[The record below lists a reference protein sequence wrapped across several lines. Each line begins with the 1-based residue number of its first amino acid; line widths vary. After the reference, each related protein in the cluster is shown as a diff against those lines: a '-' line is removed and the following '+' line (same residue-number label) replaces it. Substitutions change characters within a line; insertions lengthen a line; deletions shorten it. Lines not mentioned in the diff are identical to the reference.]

1 MSSKK
6 VKSVEKEELIIYIDT
21 NFVLDFTE
29 GRNDKCIYIIEKI
42 RERKWK
48 CVSSTFAIMEISDII
63 KDTLFVTKKLQKHWT
78 INKILRER
86 YKKDLNQDDFEDV
99 ENYILNRLFGTYSFI
114 KFLTPSED
122 GWIAALE
129 FSTNSNISA
138 PDIMHLAT
146 AWNAGCN
153 ILITSDKHFLI
164 DAKKLIER
172 YNDKYAGLE
181 KLRICTPGEFNDVLK
196 ELGFE

>member
-1 MSSKK
+1 MSKK
-6 VKSVEKEELIIYIDT
+6 VKSIKKEEPVIYIDT
-21 NFVLDFTE
+21 NFILDFTE
-29 GRNDKCIYIIEKI
+29 GRNSKCIYIIEKI
-42 RERKWK
+42 RVKKWK

-63 KDTLFVTKKLQKHWT
+63 KDNFFVTKKLQKHWT

-86 YKKDLNQDDFEDV
+86 YKKDLSQGDFEDV
-99 ENYILNRLFGTYSFI
+99 ENYILNKIFGTYAFLQ
-114 KFLTPSED
+114 FLTPSKD
-122 GWIAALE
+122 GWVAALE

-153 ILITSDKHFLI
+153 ILITSDKHFMT

-172 YNDKYAGLE
+172 YKDVYPGLE
-181 KLRICTPGEFNDVLK
+181 RLRICNPIEFNDVLK